1 MKMSFLIKLERLSL
15 LSVILSSLFCSSY
28 SAFADNVE
36 LDDRDLKTLSKLDLL
51 DAKQVAGT
59 AYKAG
64 LVTFAYGSGIPTV
77 VCALLELTDL
87 AFEKGE
93 SILSVQLGDSVRWN
107 IESAIS
113 GSANDSVEHLIVKPL
128 EAGLKT
134 SMLITTD
141 RRTYHIRL
149 KSTEADFM
157 PAVVFSYPNSLKL
170 PSKKHY
176 GDDSY
181 LQYTSNYDSNED
193 HNDYSETNSSL
204 KYYSSVQN
212 VSYEGNSRP
221 ALNVAATYNDST
233 QRRNYNYSVDGDSK
247 IIPQN
252 VYDDG
257 KRTFIVMN
265 NPINLSYLPVLQEIS
280 SESFL
285 FFGEDKTNTINFTYF
300 DNTFVVDGIYSHLRL
315 ISKNGEEKQSA
326 DVVRLES

>member
-1 MKMSFLIKLERLSL
+1 MKMSVLIKLERLSL
-15 LSVILSSLFCSSY
+15 LSAILSCLFCSSY
-28 SAFADNVE
+28 SAFADNVD

-113 GSANDSVEHLIVKPL
+113 GSANDSIEHLIVKPL

-176 GDDSY
+176 GEDSY

-193 HNDYSETNSSL
+193 HNDYSDTNSSL
-204 KYYSSVQN
+204 KNNSSVQN
-212 VSYEGNSRP
+212 VSYDVNSRP
-221 ALNVAATYNDST
+221 ALNVATTYNDST
-233 QRRNYNYSVDGDSK
+233 QKRNYNYSVDGDSK

-265 NPINLSYLPVLQEIS
+265 NPINSSYLPVLQEIS

>member
-15 LSVILSSLFCSSY
+15 LSVILSCLFFSSY
-28 SAFADNVE
+28 SAFADNVD

-265 NPINLSYLPVLQEIS
+265 NPINSSYLPVLQEIS

-300 DNTFVVDGIYSHLRL
+300 DNTFVVDGIYFHLRL

>member
-1 MKMSFLIKLERLSL
+1 MSVLIKLERLSL
-15 LSVILSSLFCSSY
+15 LSVVLSCLFCSSY
-28 SAFADNVE
+28 SAFADNVD

-113 GSANDSVEHLIVKPL
+113 GSANDSIEHLIVKPL

-176 GDDSY
+176 GEDSY

-193 HNDYSETNSSL
+193 HNDYSDTNSSL
-204 KYYSSVQN
+204 KNNSSVQN
-212 VSYEGNSRP
+212 VSYDVNSRP
-221 ALNVAATYNDST
+221 ALNVATTYNDST
-233 QRRNYNYSVDGDSK
+233 QKRNYNYSVDGDSK

-265 NPINLSYLPVLQEIS
+265 NPINSSYLPVLQEIS

>member
-1 MKMSFLIKLERLSL
+1 MKMSVLIKLERLSL
-15 LSVILSSLFCSSY
+15 LSVILSCLFFSSY
-28 SAFADNVE
+28 SAFADNVD

-204 KYYSSVQN
+204 KNYSSVQN
-212 VSYEGNSRP
+212 VSYEENSRP

-265 NPINLSYLPVLQEIS
+265 NPINSSYLPVLQEIS
-280 SESFL
+280 TESFL

>member
-1 MKMSFLIKLERLSL
+1 MKMSVLIKLERLSI

-28 SAFADNVE
+28 SAFADNVD

-51 DAKQVAGT
+51 DAKQVPGT

-64 LVTFAYGSGIPTV
+64 LVTFTYGSGIPTV

-204 KYYSSVQN
+204 KNYSSVQN

-265 NPINLSYLPVLQEIS
+265 NPINSSYLPVLQEIS

>member
-1 MKMSFLIKLERLSL
+1 MKMSVLIKLERLSL
-15 LSVILSSLFCSSY
+15 LSVILSCLFFSSY
-28 SAFADNVE
+28 SAFADNVD

-181 LQYTSNYDSNED
+181 LQYTSNYESNED

-265 NPINLSYLPVLQEIS
+265 NPINSSYLPVLQEIS
-280 SESFL
+280 TESFL

>member
-1 MKMSFLIKLERLSL
+1 MKMSVLIKLERLSL
-15 LSVILSSLFCSSY
+15 LSAILSCLFCSSY
-28 SAFADNVE
+28 SAFADNVD

-204 KYYSSVQN
+204 KNYSSVQN

-257 KRTFIVMN
+257 KRIFIVMN
-265 NPINLSYLPVLQEIS
+265 NPINSSYLPVLQEIS

>member
-1 MKMSFLIKLERLSL
+1 MKMSVLIKLERLSL
-15 LSVILSSLFCSSY
+15 LSVILSCLFFSSY
-28 SAFADNVE
+28 SAFADNVD

-128 EAGLKT
+128 EAGLKN

-193 HNDYSETNSSL
+193 HNYYSESNSSL
-204 KYYSSVQN
+204 KNYSSVQN

-265 NPINLSYLPVLQEIS
+265 NPINSSYLPVLQEIS

>member
-1 MKMSFLIKLERLSL
+1 MKMSVLIKLERLSL
-15 LSVILSSLFCSSY
+15 LSVILSCLFCSSY
-28 SAFADNVE
+28 SAFADNVD

-51 DAKQVAGT
+51 DAKQVTGT

-204 KYYSSVQN
+204 KNYSSVQN

-265 NPINLSYLPVLQEIS
+265 NPINSSYLPVLQEIS

>member
-1 MKMSFLIKLERLSL
+1 MKMSVLIKLERLSL
-15 LSVILSSLFCSSY
+15 LSVILSCLFCSSY
-28 SAFADNVE
+28 SAFADNVD

-64 LVTFAYGSGIPTV
+64 LVTFGYGSGIPTV

-204 KYYSSVQN
+204 KNYSSVQN

-265 NPINLSYLPVLQEIS
+265 NPINSSYLPVLQEIS

>member
-1 MKMSFLIKLERLSL
+1 MKMSVLIKLERLSL

-28 SAFADNVE
+28 SAFADNVD
-36 LDDRDLKTLSKLDLL
+36 LYDRDLKTLSKLDLL

-204 KYYSSVQN
+204 KNYSSVQN

-257 KRTFIVMN
+257 KRIFIVMN
-265 NPINLSYLPVLQEIS
+265 NPINSSYLPVLQEIS

>member
-1 MKMSFLIKLERLSL
+1 MKMSVLIKLERLSL
-15 LSVILSSLFCSSY
+15 LSVILSCLFFSSY
-28 SAFADNVE
+28 SAFADNVD

-51 DAKQVAGT
+51 DAKQVAGN

-204 KYYSSVQN
+204 KNYSSVQN

-221 ALNVAATYNDST
+221 ALNVAATYNDSP

-265 NPINLSYLPVLQEIS
+265 NPINSSYLPVLQEIS

>member
-1 MKMSFLIKLERLSL
+1 MKMSVLIKLERLSI
-15 LSVILSSLFCSSY
+15 LSVILSSLFFSSY

-204 KYYSSVQN
+204 KNYSSVQN

-265 NPINLSYLPVLQEIS
+265 NPINSSYLPVLQEIS

>member
-1 MKMSFLIKLERLSL
+1 MKMSVLIKLERLSI
-15 LSVILSSLFCSSY
+15 LSVILSSLFFSSY
-28 SAFADNVE
+28 SAFADNVD

-204 KYYSSVQN
+204 KNYSSVQN

-221 ALNVAATYNDST
+221 ALNVAATYNDSP

-265 NPINLSYLPVLQEIS
+265 NPINSSYLPVLQEIS

>member
-1 MKMSFLIKLERLSL
+1 MKMSVLIKLERLSL
-15 LSVILSSLFCSSY
+15 LSVILSCLFCSSY
-28 SAFADNVE
+28 SAFADNVD

-128 EAGLKT
+128 EVGLKT

-204 KYYSSVQN
+204 KNYSSVQN

-257 KRTFIVMN
+257 KRIFIVMN
-265 NPINLSYLPVLQEIS
+265 NPINSSYLPVLQEIS

-300 DNTFVVDGIYSHLRL
+300 DNTFVVDGLYSHLRL

>member
-1 MKMSFLIKLERLSL
+1 MKMSVLIKLERLSL
-15 LSVILSSLFCSSY
+15 LSAILSSLFCSSY
-28 SAFADNVE
+28 SAFADNVD

-64 LVTFAYGSGIPTV
+64 LVTFTYGSGIPTV

-181 LQYTSNYDSNED
+181 LQYTSNYVSNED
-193 HNDYSETNSSL
+193 HNDNSETNSSL
-204 KYYSSVQN
+204 KNYSSVQN

-265 NPINLSYLPVLQEIS
+265 NPINSSYLPVLQEIS

>member
-1 MKMSFLIKLERLSL
+1 MKMSVLIKLERLSL
-15 LSVILSSLFCSSY
+15 LSVILSCLFCSSY
-28 SAFADNVE
+28 SAFADNVD

-64 LVTFAYGSGIPTV
+64 LVTFTYGSGIPTV

-113 GSANDSVEHLIVKPL
+113 GSANDSVEHLIVKPF

-265 NPINLSYLPVLQEIS
+265 NPINSSYLPVLQEIS

>member
-1 MKMSFLIKLERLSL
+1 MKMSVLIKLERLSL
-15 LSVILSSLFCSSY
+15 LSVILSCLFCSSY
-28 SAFADNVE
+28 SAFADNVD

-181 LQYTSNYDSNED
+181 LQYTSNYESNED

-204 KYYSSVQN
+204 KNYSSVQN

-265 NPINLSYLPVLQEIS
+265 NPINSSYLPVLQEIS

-285 FFGEDKTNTINFTYF
+285 FFEEDKTNTINFTYF

>member
-15 LSVILSSLFCSSY
+15 LSVILSCLFCSSY

-265 NPINLSYLPVLQEIS
+265 NPINSSYLPVLQEIS

>member
-1 MKMSFLIKLERLSL
+1 MKMSVLIKLERLSL
-15 LSVILSSLFCSSY
+15 LSVILSCLFFSSY
-28 SAFADNVE
+28 SAFADNVD

-93 SILSVQLGDSVRWN
+93 SILSVQLGDSVRLN

-204 KYYSSVQN
+204 KNYSSVQN

-265 NPINLSYLPVLQEIS
+265 NPINSSYLPVLQEIS

>member
-1 MKMSFLIKLERLSL
+1 MKMSVLIKLERLSL
-15 LSVILSSLFCSSY
+15 LSVILSCLFFSSY
-28 SAFADNVE
+28 SAFADNVD

-59 AYKAG
+59 AYKSG
-64 LVTFAYGSGIPTV
+64 LVTFTYGSGIPTV

-181 LQYTSNYDSNED
+181 LQYTSNYDSNEE

-265 NPINLSYLPVLQEIS
+265 NPINSSYLPVLQEIS

>member
-1 MKMSFLIKLERLSL
+1 MKMSVLIKLERLSL
-15 LSVILSSLFCSSY
+15 LSVILSCLFCSSY
-28 SAFADNVE
+28 SAFADNVD

-204 KYYSSVQN
+204 KNYSSVQN

-265 NPINLSYLPVLQEIS
+265 NPINSSYLPVLQEIS

-315 ISKNGEEKQSA
+315 VSKNGEEKQSA

>member
-1 MKMSFLIKLERLSL
+1 MKMSVLIKLERLSL
-15 LSVILSSLFCSSY
+15 LSAILSCLFCSSY
-28 SAFADNVE
+28 SAFADNVD

-64 LVTFAYGSGIPTV
+64 LVTFTYGSGIPTV

-134 SMLITTD
+134 SMLITTE

-181 LQYTSNYDSNED
+181 LQYTSNYESNED

-265 NPINLSYLPVLQEIS
+265 NPINSSYLPVLQEIS

>member
-15 LSVILSSLFCSSY
+15 LSVILSCLFCSSY
-28 SAFADNVE
+28 SAFADNVD

-51 DAKQVAGT
+51 DAKQVTGT

-149 KSTEADFM
+149 KSTETDFM

-181 LQYTSNYDSNED
+181 LQYTSNYESNED

-204 KYYSSVQN
+204 KNYSSVQN

-257 KRTFIVMN
+257 KRIFIVMN
-265 NPINLSYLPVLQEIS
+265 NPINSSYLPVLQEIS

>member
-1 MKMSFLIKLERLSL
+1 MKMSVIIKLERLSL
-15 LSVILSSLFCSSY
+15 LSVILSCLFFSSY
-28 SAFADNVE
+28 SAFADNVD

-204 KYYSSVQN
+204 KNYSSVQN

-257 KRTFIVMN
+257 KRIFIVMN
-265 NPINLSYLPVLQEIS
+265 NPINSSYLPVLQEIS

>member
-1 MKMSFLIKLERLSL
+1 MKMSFLIKLERLSI

-28 SAFADNVE
+28 SAFADNVD

-141 RRTYHIRL
+141 RRAYHIRL

-265 NPINLSYLPVLQEIS
+265 NPINSSYLPVLQEIS

>member
-1 MKMSFLIKLERLSL
+1 MKMSVLIKLERLSL
-15 LSVILSSLFCSSY
+15 LSVILSCLFCSSY
-28 SAFADNVE
+28 SAFADNVD

-204 KYYSSVQN
+204 KNYSSVQN

-265 NPINLSYLPVLQEIS
+265 NPINSSYLPVLQEIC

>member
-1 MKMSFLIKLERLSL
+1 MKMSFLIKLERLSI
-15 LSVILSSLFCSSY
+15 LSVILSSLIFSSY
-28 SAFADNVE
+28 SAFADNVD

-204 KYYSSVQN
+204 KNYSSVQN

-221 ALNVAATYNDST
+221 ALNVATTYNDSI

-257 KRTFIVMN
+257 KRIFIVMN
-265 NPINLSYLPVLQEIS
+265 NPINSSYLPVLQEIS

>member
-1 MKMSFLIKLERLSL
+1 MKMSVLIKLERLSI
-15 LSVILSSLFCSSY
+15 LSVILSSLFFSSY
-28 SAFADNVE
+28 SAFADNVD
-36 LDDRDLKTLSKLDLL
+36 LDDRDLKTLSKLYLL

-204 KYYSSVQN
+204 KNYSSVQN

-265 NPINLSYLPVLQEIS
+265 NPINSSYLPVLQEIS

>member
-1 MKMSFLIKLERLSL
+1 MKMSVLIKLERLSL
-15 LSVILSSLFCSSY
+15 LSVILSCLFFSSY
-28 SAFADNVE
+28 SAFADNVD

-204 KYYSSVQN
+204 KNYSSVQN

-221 ALNVAATYNDST
+221 ALNVATTYNDSI

-257 KRTFIVMN
+257 KRIFIVMN
-265 NPINLSYLPVLQEIS
+265 NPINSSYLPVLQEIS

>member
-1 MKMSFLIKLERLSL
+1 MKMSVLIKLERLSL
-15 LSVILSSLFCSSY
+15 LSVILSCLFFSSY
-28 SAFADNVE
+28 SAFADNVD

-193 HNDYSETNSSL
+193 HNDCSETNSSH
-204 KYYSSVQN
+204 KNYSSVQN

-265 NPINLSYLPVLQEIS
+265 NPINSSYLPVLQEIS

>member
-1 MKMSFLIKLERLSL
+1 MKMSVLIKLERLSL
-15 LSVILSSLFCSSY
+15 LSVILSCLFCSSY
-28 SAFADNVE
+28 SAFADNVD

-113 GSANDSVEHLIVKPL
+113 GSANDSVEHIIVKPL

-181 LQYTSNYDSNED
+181 LQYTSKYDSNED

-204 KYYSSVQN
+204 KNYSSVQN

-265 NPINLSYLPVLQEIS
+265 NPINSSYLPVLQEIS

>member
-1 MKMSFLIKLERLSL
+1 MKMSVLIKLERLSL
-15 LSVILSSLFCSSY
+15 LSVILSCLFFSSY
-28 SAFADNVE
+28 SAFADNVD

-87 AFEKGE
+87 TFEKGE

-204 KYYSSVQN
+204 KNYSSVQN

-257 KRTFIVMN
+257 KRIFIVMN
-265 NPINLSYLPVLQEIS
+265 NPINSSYLPVLQEIS

>member
-1 MKMSFLIKLERLSL
+1 MKMSVLIKLERLSL
-15 LSVILSSLFCSSY
+15 LSVILSSLFFSSY
-28 SAFADNVE
+28 SAFADNVD

-204 KYYSSVQN
+204 KNYSSVQN

-257 KRTFIVMN
+257 KRIFIVMN
-265 NPINLSYLPVLQEIS
+265 NPINSSYLPVLQEIS

>member
-1 MKMSFLIKLERLSL
+1 MKMSVLIKLERLSL
-15 LSVILSSLFCSSY
+15 LSVILSCLFFSSY
-28 SAFADNVE
+28 SAFADNVD

-193 HNDYSETNSSL
+193 HNDCSETNSSL
-204 KYYSSVQN
+204 KNYSSVQN

-221 ALNVAATYNDST
+221 AHNVAATYNDST

-265 NPINLSYLPVLQEIS
+265 NPINSSYLPVLQEIS
-280 SESFL
+280 LESFL

>member
-1 MKMSFLIKLERLSL
+1 MKMSVLIKLERLSI
-15 LSVILSSLFCSSY
+15 LSVILSSLFFSSY
-28 SAFADNVE
+28 SAFADNVD

-141 RRTYHIRL
+141 RRSYHIRL

-204 KYYSSVQN
+204 KNYSSVQN

-221 ALNVAATYNDST
+221 TLNVAATYNDSP

-265 NPINLSYLPVLQEIS
+265 NPINSSYLPVLQEIS

>member
-1 MKMSFLIKLERLSL
+1 MKMSVLIKLERLSI
-15 LSVILSSLFCSSY
+15 LSVILSSLFFSSY
-28 SAFADNVE
+28 SAFADNVD
-36 LDDRDLKTLSKLDLL
+36 LDDRDLKTLSKLYLL

-141 RRTYHIRL
+141 IRTYHIRL

-204 KYYSSVQN
+204 KNYSSVQN

-265 NPINLSYLPVLQEIS
+265 NPINSSYLPVLQEIS

>member
-15 LSVILSSLFCSSY
+15 LSVILSCLFFSSY
-28 SAFADNVE
+28 SAFADNVD

-113 GSANDSVEHLIVKPL
+113 RSANDSVEHLIVKPL

-157 PAVVFSYPNSLKL
+157 PAVVFSCPNSLKL

-204 KYYSSVQN
+204 KNYSSVQN

-265 NPINLSYLPVLQEIS
+265 NPINSSYLPVLQEIS

-285 FFGEDKTNTINFTYF
+285 FFGEDKTNTVNFTYF

>member
-1 MKMSFLIKLERLSL
+1 MKMSVIIKLERLSL
-15 LSVILSSLFCSSY
+15 LSVILSCLFFSSY
-28 SAFADNVE
+28 SAFADNVD

-113 GSANDSVEHLIVKPL
+113 GSANDSVEHLIIKPL

-193 HNDYSETNSSL
+193 HNDCSETNSSL
-204 KYYSSVQN
+204 KNYSSVQN

-265 NPINLSYLPVLQEIS
+265 NPINSSYLPVLQEIS